1 MSEER
6 TVEDLARDYSALQD
20 SVYFITAVIA
30 GDQMADEDASERQ
43 SCVVRNTEHLELMV
57 ALTDW
62 GGEDMSAI
70 NSAVLAGNAY
80 TA

>member
-1 MSEER
+1 MNIRTAEER
-6 TVEDLARDYSALQD
+6 SKDYAAMMD
-20 SVYFITAVIA
+20 SVDLINAVIA